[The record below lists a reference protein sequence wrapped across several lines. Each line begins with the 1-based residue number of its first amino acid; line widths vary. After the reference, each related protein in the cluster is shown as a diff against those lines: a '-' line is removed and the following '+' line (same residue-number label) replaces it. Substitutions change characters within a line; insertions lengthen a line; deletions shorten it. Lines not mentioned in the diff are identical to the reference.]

1 MPVPFLVKDS
11 GHRLVNRSG
20 FTLIELLAVI
30 AIIAVLA
37 ALTLSISAGAKNRAS
52 VDRARSELAVL
63 GTALEEYRR
72 IYYDYPEGKD
82 GVALLAALTGN
93 GTRPPFFDLGA
104 FTLNEEGTALVDPW
118 DNPYV
123 YVSESLG
130 VRQGYRLFS
139 LGPDGGREIDEKEG
153 VNMDLDN
160 VTATR

>member
-1 MPVPFLVKDS
+1 MKDS
-11 GHRLVNRSG
+11 GHRLADQSG

-37 ALTLSISAGAKNRAS
+37 TLTLSISAGARKRAS
-52 VDRARSELAVL
+52 VDLARSELAVL

-72 IYYDYPEGKD
+72 IYHDYPQGED
-82 GVALLAALTGN
+82 EVALLAALTGN

-104 FTLNEEGTALVDPW
+104 FTLNEKGTALVDPW

-123 YVSESLG
+123 YASESSG
-130 VRQGYRLFS
+130 VRRGYRLFS
-139 LGPDGGREIDEKEG
+139 LGPDGGRGIDEKEG